1 MNDRFWMLTILL
13 GLLVAMWLHTKN
25 LNMEIENLTTKLD
38 AANVH
43 LEQEIERGKRV
54 EEIATRIEQGEVER
68 QKQLK
73 RFERNLRELAAN
85 DAEVR
90 AVLGS
95 VVPPN
100 ALRGLR
106 SYKNGGDNA
115 SVDGVPGSR

>member
-54 EEIATRIEQGEVER
+54 EEIAARIEQGEAER
-68 QKQLK
+68 KKQLRK
-73 RFERNLRELAAN
+73 FERNLQELASSN
-85 DAEVR
+85 KELR
-90 AVLGS
+90 SLLRT
-95 VVPPN
+95 VVPPS

-106 SYKNGGDNA
+106 SYKGGGDA
-115 SVDGVPGSR
+115 SAVNGVPRP